1 MAFIGDLDSDM
12 FMAKLWD
19 QSDFIFFIYIYFF
32 FSHLLC
38 LGKSILKIS

>member
-19 QSDFIFFIYIYFF
+19 QPYFIFIYLYI
-32 FSHLLC
+32 H
-38 LGKSILKIS
+38 ISYV

>member
-19 QSDFIFFIYIYFF
+19 QPYFIFIYIYIFT
-32 FSHLLC
+32 SLIS
-38 LGKSILKIS
+38 LGKNILKIS